1 MAPLQVI
8 LLLLLVR
15 VPGIAGSPLSGEAL
29 LGGGWF
35 GRRLPA
41 ATVFGAF
48 LFLHLLLVI
57 AVAIRGRAA
66 MRLMHQ
72 PSSSATLIMGRMDR
86 VVSWARWATLAV
98 TAVHVYALGVPA
110 LLQEGLSH
118 TQILRHLPLLP
129 EATMLAPAILSWICF
144 WASYYGVEA
153 AQRHRQ
159 LPYRLGQG
167 LPAHEMPPL
176 GRYLSM
182 QVRHNYYLLLPLG
195 AAGMLEEVGK
205 LLTPYWPWAG
215 WVIGPLSLGVLFLLV
230 PWLITR
236 VWLTTPLRG
245 PLRTKLDAMARQHGL
260 RFRNILVWKTHNAVT
275 NAAILGFLPFS
286 RYFLMTDAL
295 LETLT
300 DRQIEAVF
308 AHEVGHG
315 VHRHIWWYLA
325 SMVAVFLV
333 AAGVLGL
340 TAYALAARF
349 PWTAEDAVQSLAAIV
364 MAGGFLLFLFP
375 KIAHRFE
382 HQADWFAAKHMAGE
396 IAAHPASEA
405 VIGAALT
412 QEVPADGAEDV
423 VPFFPPEPLT
433 LDQYLAGNF
442 ARGTEGRGAD
452 AKAEA
457 NSEAPGE
464 PAAVAAAVGESGV
477 APPAEK
483 PAAIRTEPAVLGAEV
498 FVSALDTII
507 EVAHKSRNKAGWMH
521 PSVNGRIAL
530 IRDLAVNRPAAAR
543 FDSELWWTRA
553 VIAGVLAAGI
563 VMQVIVLRLPAVAA
577 GRAAPGA
584 TGTPAVGGAGAA
596 GAAQRAGL

>member
-15 VPGIAGSPLSGEAL
+15 ATGIADSPTASAL
-29 LGGGWF
+29 LGGGLF
-35 GRRLPA
+35 AHRLPA
-41 ATVFGAF
+41 ATVFASF
-48 LFLHLLLVI
+48 LFSHLLLI
-57 AVAIRGRAA
+57 LAVAIRGRAA
-66 MRLMHQ
+66 VRLMHQ

-86 VVSWARWATLAV
+86 VVSSARWASIAI
-98 TAVHVYALGVPA
+98 TAVHLYLLGLPAILHEALA
-110 LLQEGLSH
+110 H

-129 EATMLAPAILSWICF
+129 DALMLAPGLLSWIAF
-144 WASYYGVEA
+144 WAAYYGVEA
-153 AQRHRQ
+153 AQRHRS

-182 QVRHNYYLLLPLG
+182 QIRHNYYLLLPL
-195 AAGMLEEVGK
+195 ALAGILEEAGQ
-205 LLTPYWPWAG
+205 LLVPYWPWTS
-215 WVIGPLSLGVLFLLV
+215 WIIGPVSLGVLFLLV

-245 PLRTKLDAMARQHGL
+245 PLRTRLDAMARQHGL
-260 RFRNILVWKTHNAVT
+260 RFRNILIWKTHNAVT

-325 SMVAVFLV
+325 SMVAVFMVV
-333 AAGVLGL
+333 AGTVGL
-340 TAYALAARF
+340 SGYYLAARL
-349 PWTAEDAVQSLAAIV
+349 PWVAEEAVQSLALIV
-364 MAGGFLLFLFP
+364 LAGGFLVFLFP

-396 IAAHPASEA
+396 IAAHPHSEP

-412 QEVPADGAEDV
+412 FEVPADGAEDV

-442 ARGTEGRGAD
+442 ARGNA
-452 AKAEA
+452 
-457 NSEAPGE
+457 
-464 PAAVAAAVGESGV
+464 PAADTAAPTSDPAAASTA
-477 APPAEK
+477 APP
-483 PAAIRTEPAVLGAEV
+483 PPPPPAIRPEPAVLGAEV

-530 IRDLAVNRPAAAR
+530 IRDLAVNRPAAEH
-543 FDSELWWTRA
+543 FDRELLLTRI
-553 VIAGVLAAGI
+553 VIAGSFAIGALLLTAT
-563 VMQVIVLRLPAVAA
+563 LRLPAPPTPPTPDAPPAVQ
-577 GRAAPGA
+577 RAAF
-584 TGTPAVGGAGAA
+584 
-596 GAAQRAGL
+596 

>member
-15 VPGIAGSPLSGEAL
+15 APGIAGSPLSGEAL

-41 ATVFGAF
+41 GTVFGSF

-57 AVAIRGRAA
+57 AVAIRGRGA

-110 LLQEGLSH
+110 LLQEGLAQ
-118 TQILRHLPLLP
+118 TQILRHIPLLP
-129 EATMLAPAILSWICF
+129 EAAMLAPALLSWICF

-167 LPAHEMPPL
+167 LPAHEMPPV

-195 AAGMLEEVGK
+195 AAGLLEEVGK

-215 WVIGPLSLGVLFLLV
+215 WVIGPLSLVVLFLLV

-315 VHRHIWWYLA
+315 VHRHIWWYLI
-325 SMVAVFLV
+325 SMVATLMA
-333 AAGVLGL
+333 AAGMVN
-340 TAYALAARF
+340 LAAYGLAGRF
-349 PWTAEDAVQSLAAIV
+349 PWVTGDGPETLAAGLMSV
-364 MAGGFLLFLFP
+364 GFLLFLFP

-396 IAAHPASEA
+396 IAAHPASEP
-405 VIGAALT
+405 VKGAALT
-412 QEVPADGAEDV
+412 QEVAADGAEDV

-442 ARGTEGRGAD
+442 ARGGGGEKTEIAAGAGSD
-452 AKAEA
+452 AAGAAVPSSVPPPPATAEA
-457 NSEAPGE
+457 AAP
-464 PAAVAAAVGESGV
+464 
-477 APPAEK
+477 
-483 PAAIRTEPAVLGAEV
+483 AIRTEPAVLGAEV

-553 VIAGVLAAGI
+553 VIAAVLAAGI
-563 VMQVIVLRLPAVAA
+563 VMQVIVLRLPVAVAP
-577 GRAAPGA
+577 GGAAPGA
-584 TGTPAVGGAGAA
+584 GTPAVGGAGAA
-596 GAAQRAGL
+596 QRAGM

>member
-15 VPGIAGSPLSGEAL
+15 VPAIAGSPTAGAL
-29 LGGGWF
+29 LGGGLF
-35 GRRLPA
+35 GQRLSAPNLIA
-41 ATVFGAF
+41 SF
-48 LFLHLLLVI
+48 LFSHLLLII

-86 VVSWARWATLAV
+86 VVSSARWASIAI
-98 TAVHVYALGVPA
+98 TAVHVYLLGIPA
-110 LLQEGLSH
+110 LLQQSLEH
-118 TQILRHLPLLP
+118 TRILRHLPLLP
-129 EATMLAPAILSWICF
+129 EALMLAPGLLSWIAF

-153 AQRHRQ
+153 AQRHRS

-182 QVRHNYYLLLPLG
+182 QIRHNYYLLLPL
-195 AAGMLEEVGK
+195 ALAGILEEGGK
-205 LLTPYWPWAG
+205 LLVPYWPRASWI
-215 WVIGPLSLGVLFLLV
+215 IGPASLAVLFLLV

-260 RFRNILVWKTHNAVT
+260 RFRNILIWKTHNAVT

-325 SMVAVFLV
+325 SMVAVFMVV
-333 AAGVLGL
+333 AGALDL
-340 TAYALAARF
+340 SSYFLAARF
-349 PWTAEDAVQSLAAIV
+349 PWAAEDAVQSLAVIV
-364 MAGGFLLFLFP
+364 LAGGFLVFLFP

-396 IAAHPASEA
+396 IAAHPGSEA
-405 VIGAALT
+405 VIAAAMAF
-412 QEVPADGAEDV
+412 EVPPDGAEDV

-442 ARGTEGRGAD
+442 ARGNPAPRSETA
-452 AKAEA
+452 APAESA
-457 NSEAPGE
+457 APAVAPVTALSAALE
-464 PAAVAAAVGESGV
+464 PAPKDPP
-477 APPAEK
+477 PPADT
-483 PAAIRTEPAVLGAEV
+483 PPLTRPEPAVLGAEV

-507 EVAHKSRNKAGWMH
+507 EGAHKSRNKAGWMH

-530 IRDLAVNRPAAAR
+530 IRDLAVNRPAAMS
-543 FDSELWWTRA
+543 FDRELIWTR
-553 VIAGVLAAGI
+553 VLIAGVLAAG
-563 VMQVIVLRLPAVAA
+563 VLMEVILLKLPPHPQQ
-577 GRAAPGA
+577 APIDA
-584 TGTPAVGGAGAA
+584 TPT
-596 GAAQRAGL
+596 AQRAGF